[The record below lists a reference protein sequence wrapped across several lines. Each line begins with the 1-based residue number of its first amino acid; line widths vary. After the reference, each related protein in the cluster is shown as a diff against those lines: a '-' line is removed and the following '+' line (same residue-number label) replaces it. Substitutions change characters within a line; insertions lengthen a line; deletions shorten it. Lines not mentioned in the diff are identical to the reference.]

1 MPEDPKD
8 PNLTDE
14 AHRVASEAVGAVEAF
29 AHAAVS
35 LPADTAK
42 LALDVLRA
50 AVKKAEDVVN
60 SAVGKK

>member
-1 MPEDPKD
+1 MPDD

-14 AHRVASEAVGAVEAF
+14 AHRVASEAVNAVEAF
-29 AHAAVS
+29 THAAVR
-35 LPADTAK
+35 LPADSAR